1 VLFAGQPSAT
11 AIRFEHAAFE
21 FRQLLQSVVVS
32 LGMNDQMRDF
42 PLARRKFLKGA
53 LAVGVST
60 LAYSTFAAEKSNPV
74 IYWDNHAGFGYA
86 GPDDIDLLDQWRS
99 AGVNYLSIN
108 VGYDPVPWSTTVRA
122 IADYTR
128 RIKARSDMVLCSTLK
143 QVIAAWHAGHMAL
156 TFDIEGMGSLN
167 GDISM
172 VELYYRLGVRQMLI
186 AYNLNNDA
194 GSGCHDQDTGLTDF
208 GRAVIREMNRV
219 GMVVDCAHSGIKS
232 GLEAMKLSTKP
243 CIFSHANAR
252 ALRNHERNITDEQ
265 IKAVAATG
273 GVVGVN
279 GLNIFLGDGPATV
292 ASMVAHIDYMAK
304 LVGTDHVGIGLDYDP
319 SSDSSQPDEA
329 TSARYWPARQYPASI
344 KDDYLP
350 ASALPQVCQQLRSM
364 GYKESGIRAIMS
376 ENFMR
381 VAAQVWSK

>member
-1 VLFAGQPSAT
+1 
-11 AIRFEHAAFE
+11 
-21 FRQLLQSVVVS
+21 
-32 LGMNDQMRDF
+32 MNDRVRDYL
-42 PLARRKFLKGA
+42 PARRRFLKVA
-53 LAVGVST
+53 LAATVSV
-60 LAYSTFAAEKSNPV
+60 LGGSTFAGTRSEHIK
-74 IYWDNHAGFGYA
+74 YWDNHAGFGYA
-86 GPDDIDLLDQWRS
+86 GPRDVDLLDRWRS

-108 VGYDPVPWSTTVRA
+108 VGYDPVPWSTTLRA

-128 RIKARSDMVLCSTLK
+128 GIEARSDMVLCSTLS
-143 QVIAAWHAGHMAL
+143 QVLAAWHAEQMAL

-167 GDISM
+167 GDVSM

-194 GSGCHDQDTGLTDF
+194 GGGCHDQDTGLTDF
-208 GRAVIREMNRV
+208 GRTVVREMNRV
-219 GMVVDCAHSGIKS
+219 GVVVDCAHSGIKS

-252 ALRNHERNITDEQ
+252 APHDHERNITDEQ

-273 GVVGVN
+273 GVVGV
-279 GLNIFLGDGPATV
+279 GLSIFLGNGAAKV

-319 SSDSSQPDEA
+319 STSGPGLDEA
-329 TSARYWPARQYPASI
+329 TSAKYWPAHQYPASI
-344 KDDYLP
+344 KEDFLP
-350 ASALPQVCQQLRSM
+350 PSVLPQVGEQLRSL
-364 GYKESGIRAIMS
+364 GYRESSIRAIMS

-381 VAAQVWSK
+381 VASRVWAT

>member
-1 VLFAGQPSAT
+1 MNDRVRDYLPARRRFLKVALAAGVSALGGSAFAGTRSEQ
-11 AIRFEHAAFE
+11 I
-21 FRQLLQSVVVS
+21 
-32 LGMNDQMRDF
+32 
-42 PLARRKFLKGA
+42 K
-53 LAVGVST
+53 
-60 LAYSTFAAEKSNPV
+60 
-74 IYWDNHAGFGYA
+74 YWDNHAGFGYA
-86 GPDDIDLLDQWRS
+86 GPHDVDLLDRWRS

-108 VGYDPVPWSTTVRA
+108 VGYDPVPWSTTIRA

-128 RIKARSDMVLCSTLK
+128 GIEARSDMVLCSTLS
-143 QVIAAWHAGHMAL
+143 QVLAAWHAGQMAL

-167 GDISM
+167 GDVSM

-194 GSGCHDQDTGLTDF
+194 GGGCHDEDRGLTDF
-208 GRAVIREMNRV
+208 GRAVVREMNRV

-252 ALRNHERNITDEQ
+252 ALHDHERNITDEQ

-279 GLNIFLGDGPATV
+279 GLNLFLGDGAAKV
-292 ASMVAHIDYMAK
+292 ESMVAHIDHMAK
-304 LVGTDHVGIGLDYDP
+304 LVGAEHVGIGLDYDP
-319 SSDSSQPDEA
+319 STGDALDDA
-329 TSARYWPARQYPASI
+329 TSAKYWPARQYPSSI
-344 KDDYLP
+344 KEDYLSP
-350 ASALPQVCQQLRSM
+350 SVLPQVSEQLRSL
-364 GYKESGIRAIMS
+364 GYKESSIRAIMS

-381 VAAQVWSK
+381 VASQVWAR